1 MPIIISFILT
11 LSAVS
16 TSIVSAQIIATENL
30 KNGDIIFQT
39 SRSGQ
44 SRAIQ
49 LATGSRY
56 SHMGI
61 IFFKRNQPFVL
72 EAIGRVSYTPLSAWI
87 KRGYQQKFVIK
98 RVRNTVLTVDNA
110 VSIRLLNEA
119 KQFVGKPYDLL
130 FEWSDKK
137 IYCSELVWKIYY
149 RATKLKIGPQ
159 KKLSDFNLT
168 HPIVRKKLVERY
180 GSKLPLH
187 TPVISPADMFNSKLL
202 KTIQ

>member
-1 MPIIISFILT
+1 MIIALILS

-16 TSIVSAQIIATENL
+16 APITATKNL

-39 SRSGQ
+39 SLSGQ

-49 LATGSRY
+49 LATGSQY

-61 IFFKRNQPFVL
+61 IFFKRNKAFVL
-72 EAIGRVSYTPLSAWI
+72 EAIGRVSYTPLGAWI

-98 RVRNTVLTVDNA
+98 RVHSTALIVDKA
-110 VSIRLLNEA
+110 VSERLHHEA
-119 KQFVGKPYDLL
+119 KKFVGKPYDLL

-159 KKLSDFNLT
+159 KKLSDFNLK
-168 HPIVRKKLVERY
+168 HPIVRKKLTERY
-180 GSKLPLH
+180 GSKLPWH

-202 KTIQ
+202 KTIR